1 MKWLVGL
8 VLVLALLLVVGD
20 RVGEGVAEDA
30 LADQLTEELGSRPTV
45 EIGGFPFLTQAVRGR
60 YDEIRAEAPRVQQG
74 AIALADVRSVLR
86 GVQVPLSDAVGGRVD
101 EVPVEE
107 LTATGLVSYDDLEAA
122 SGADDVQLE
131 PDPAGVRVTG
141 RLRVLGQDLP
151 ASAVSQLTLDGDVL
165 VVTASSVE
173 VGGQGAPEQVS
184 AALRGRLDLRIPVPE
199 LTYGI
204 ELWQVQ
210 AGPDGVTVQG
220 SARDV
225 VLRR

>member
-1 MKWLVGL
+1 MKWLIGL
-8 VLVLALLLVVGD
+8 FLVLALLVAVGD

-30 LADQLTEELGSRPTV
+30 LADQLTEELGSRPEV

-60 YDEIRAEAPRVQQG
+60 YDEIRASAPRVQQG

-86 GVQVPLSDAVGGRVD
+86 GVQVPLSDAVGGSVD
-101 EVPVEE
+101 RVPVEE
-107 LTATGLVSYDDLEAA
+107 LTASGLVSYDDLETA
-122 SGADDVQLE
+122 SGAQDVQLE
-131 PDPAGVRVTG
+131 PDPQGVRVTG

-151 ASAVSQLTLDGDVL
+151 ATAVSQLSLDGDVL

-173 VGGQGAPEQVS
+173 VGGAGAGEQVS

-199 LTYGI
+199 LPYGI
-204 ELWQVQ
+204 RLSSVLP
-210 AGPDGVTVQG
+210 GPGGVTVQG

-225 VLRR
+225 VLTR